1 MNDALAA
8 SAYDAIQQQKINF
21 AKSMGFE
28 LDDTA
33 QDVADEI
40 ADTATDGTDIEPEN
54 VDVDGRKPEDPPTDE
69 VEQPTAELET
79 EEQPE
84 EQTDETD
91 KAEEINKVDFLCEEN
106 EGKKNY
112 FIEGVFLQSEIKNR
126 NNRMYPQKTLAR
138 EVAKYDENYIQKGR
152 ALGELGHPDG
162 PSINLDRVSH
172 KILSL
177 REDGNNFIGKAKL
190 LDTPMGKVAKSL
202 LDEGVKLG
210 VSSRGMGSIR
220 KEENCNVVMDDFMLA
235 TAADIVADPS
245 APDAFVDGIMEGKE
259 WVWDNG
265 ILKESAVA
273 EIKQEIDQ
281 ATLINLQERK
291 VSAFETFLKSL

>member
-1 MNDALAA
+1 MRL
-8 SAYDAIQQQKINF
+8 I
-21 AKSMGFE
+21 
-28 LDDTA
+28 
-33 QDVADEI
+33 
-40 ADTATDGTDIEPEN
+40 
-54 VDVDGRKPEDPPTDE
+54 
-69 VEQPTAELET
+69 
-79 EEQPE
+79 
-84 EQTDETD
+84 
-91 KAEEINKVDFLCEEN
+91 AEEITTVDFICEDSKD
-106 EGKKNY
+106 GKKNY
-112 FIEGVFLQSEIKNR
+112 FIEGVFLQAELKNR
-126 NNRMYPQKTLAR
+126 NNRMYPLKTLSK

-177 REDGNNFIGKAKL
+177 KEDGNNFIGRAKL
-190 LDTPMGKVAKSL
+190 LDTPMGGIAKNL

-245 APDAFVDGIMEGKE
+245 APDAFVNGIMEGKE

-265 ILKESAVA
+265 VLKESAVA
-273 EIKQEIDQ
+273 EIKKEIDQ

-291 VSAFETFLKSL
+291 ISAFEAFLKSL

>member
-1 MNDALAA
+1 MRL
-8 SAYDAIQQQKINF
+8 I
-21 AKSMGFE
+21 
-28 LDDTA
+28 
-33 QDVADEI
+33 
-40 ADTATDGTDIEPEN
+40 
-54 VDVDGRKPEDPPTDE
+54 
-69 VEQPTAELET
+69 
-79 EEQPE
+79 
-84 EQTDETD
+84 
-91 KAEEINKVDFLCEEN
+91 AEEITNVDFICEDK

-112 FIEGVFLQSEIKNR
+112 FIEGVFLQAELKNR
-126 NNRMYPQKTLAR
+126 NNRMYPLKTLSK

-177 REDGNNFIGKAKL
+177 KEDGNNFIGRAKL
-190 LDTPMGKVAKSL
+190 LDTPMGGIAKNL

-265 ILKESAVA
+265 ILKEAAVA

-291 VSAFETFLKSL
+291 VSAFEAFLKSL

>member
-1 MNDALAA
+1 MRL
-8 SAYDAIQQQKINF
+8 I
-21 AKSMGFE
+21 
-28 LDDTA
+28 
-33 QDVADEI
+33 
-40 ADTATDGTDIEPEN
+40 
-54 VDVDGRKPEDPPTDE
+54 
-69 VEQPTAELET
+69 
-79 EEQPE
+79 
-84 EQTDETD
+84 
-91 KAEEINKVDFLCEEN
+91 AEEITTVDFICEDSKD
-106 EGKKNY
+106 GKKNY
-112 FIEGVFLQSEIKNR
+112 FIEGVFLQAELKNR
-126 NNRMYPQKTLAR
+126 NNRMYPLKTLSK

-177 REDGNNFIGKAKL
+177 KEDGNNFIGRAKL
-190 LDTPMGKVAKSL
+190 LDTPMGGIAKNL

-265 ILKESAVA
+265 VLKEAKVSQ
-273 EIKQEIDQ
+273 IKKEIDQ